1 MDKEKELESLKSNL
15 EVKLNEHKMLMGTFH
30 EALKRGSSSD
40 YTLKMI
46 QSAMDDTLN
55 DITSIKEKIDELGN
69 IYWHYADN
77 DKVEKPNNIFD
88 SIKKENK
95 EDVAPKTRLEMAKEK
110 CTSANRESKYDWKHT
125 YLDEI
130 RKNDDGTFSR
140 IVEMNP
146 TYKKGVPEKIQYN
159 NIGELLNV
167 DNILFC
173 NRFLLDLN
181 IIGVPETMVKWV
193 TVANTEDNM
202 IDVEI
207 YDFVDEDGI
216 PVLAKLS
223 AYDGRKFTAEIKH
236 LDPIG
241 VVVYKEKY
249 NGCYL
254 DSNISRDS
262 LRYSDSEPST
272 IIIRIHYDGVSYEA
286 GR

>member
-1 MDKEKELESLKSNL
+1 MKNDYNKEKLLKALET
-15 EVKLNEHKMLMGTFH
+15 KLNEQKMLTETLY
-30 EALKRGSSSD
+30 EAFEKGSSEATLANIEDAIKDTVRSVMEIKKEIDSLNVEYKRYSD
-40 YTLKMI
+40 
-46 QSAMDDTLN
+46 
-55 DITSIKEKIDELGN
+55 
-69 IYWHYADN
+69 
-77 DKVEKPNNIFD
+77 KPSNIFD
-88 SIKKENK
+88 SIKKEGN

-110 CTSANRESKYDWKHT
+110 CASANRESKYDWKHT
-125 YLDEI
+125 YLDKI
-130 RKNDDGTFSR
+130 GAGDDTASGR

-146 TYKKGVPEKIQYN
+146 TYKKTVSEKIQYN
-159 NIGELLNV
+159 DIGELLNV

-181 IIGVPETMVKWV
+181 VIGVPETMVKWV

-207 YDFVDEDGI
+207 YDFVDENGI

-223 AYDGRKFTAEIKH
+223 AYDGRKFTVEIKH
-236 LDPIG
+236 LNPIG
-241 VVVYKEKY
+241 EVVYKEKY

-272 IIIRIHYDGVSYEA
+272 LIIRINYDGVSYEA

>member
-1 MDKEKELESLKSNL
+1 MDKEKELERLKSNL

-30 EALKRGSSSD
+30 EALKKGSSSD

-55 DITSIKEKIDELGN
+55 DITSIREKIDELDN
-69 IYWHYADN
+69 IYWHYTDN
-77 DKVEKPNNIFD
+77 DKVEKSSNIFD
-88 SIKKENK
+88 SIKKE
-95 EDVAPKTRLEMAKEK
+95 DKEK
-110 CTSANRESKYDWKHT
+110 CSSANRESKYDWKHT

-146 TYKKGVPEKIQYN
+146 TYKKGISEKIQYN
-159 NIGELLNV
+159 DIGELLNV

-181 IIGVPETMVKWV
+181 IIGVPETMVKWA
-193 TVANTEDNM
+193 TVANTEDSM

-207 YDFVDEDGI
+207 YDFVDADGI

-236 LDPIG
+236 LNPIG
-241 VVVYKEKY
+241 EVVYKEKY

>member
-1 MDKEKELESLKSNL
+1 MKNDYNKEKLLKALET
-15 EVKLNEHKMLMGTFH
+15 KLNEQKMLTETLY
-30 EALKRGSSSD
+30 EAFEKGSSEATLASIEDAIKDTVRNVMEIKKEIDSLNVEYKRYSD
-40 YTLKMI
+40 
-46 QSAMDDTLN
+46 
-55 DITSIKEKIDELGN
+55 
-69 IYWHYADN
+69 
-77 DKVEKPNNIFD
+77 KPSNIFD
-88 SIKKENK
+88 SIKKEGN

-110 CTSANRESKYDWKHT
+110 CASANRESKYDWKHT
-125 YLDEI
+125 YIDEI

-146 TYKKGVPEKIQYN
+146 TYKKGVSEKIQYN
-159 NIGELLNV
+159 DIGELLNV

-181 IIGVPETMVKWV
+181 VIGVPETMVKWV
-193 TVANTEDNM
+193 TVANTEDSM

-207 YDFVDEDGI
+207 YDFVDENGI

-236 LDPIG
+236 LNPIG
-241 VVVYKEKY
+241 EVVYKEKY